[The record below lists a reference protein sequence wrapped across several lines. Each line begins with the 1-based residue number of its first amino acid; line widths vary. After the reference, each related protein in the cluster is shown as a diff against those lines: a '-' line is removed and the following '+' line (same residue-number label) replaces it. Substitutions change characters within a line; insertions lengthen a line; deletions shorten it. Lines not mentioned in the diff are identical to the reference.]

1 MARCASRSISHQLAR
16 SDLTA
21 GRVLVAFASST
32 SDLLPTLIEK
42 LREIGPGLPLYVVS
56 EYQPP
61 EGEWILY
68 HPYRSV
74 EQNLARFRDILK
86 DKTIAYSAIVL
97 QPRQPYWKLRW
108 LGFRL
113 APWRL
118 LVFNENLDHYRLH
131 PRSIPNILRHVRWRA
146 KNFYEWET
154 NPGGWLYT
162 QVWRLFHPRAYRRP
176 VYWRLARLAGKRAAA
191 RKSTVAPEPVSSVGE
206 SGVSVVIPSRN
217 GRTLLEALLPG
228 LVRELEGIPSEIRIV
243 DNGSDDGTSS
253 WLAEAYPQVRV
264 ETSKEP
270 LSFAAAVNRGR
281 GAARYSRVC
290 LLNNDMVL
298 DPGFFAPLLAAFDQV
313 PDLFCATAQIL
324 FPPGI
329 RREETGKAV
338 WTRERHAKDFP
349 IRCDLP
355 VEGENLSYV
364 LYGSGGCS
372 MYDAAKL
379 SAIGGFGEVFEPA
392 YVEDL
397 DVGYRGWQRG
407 WPTVFVAPSR
417 VTHFHRSTTKR
428 YFSPEQIQFAV
439 ERNYLRFLARSVAEP
454 AAFARHWNEALWR
467 LNLIAASEPPPKY
480 AVEAMRA
487 GAAAAG
493 WVEPLPTPALTDE
506 QILALG
512 SGESAVFRGRGSSH
526 RATILVA
533 SPYLPFPLS
542 HGGAVRM
549 YNLMREAAR
558 DFRQVL
564 IAFTDELRTP
574 PAELLEIFVEVVL
587 VRRKGSHL
595 LRMTDRPEVVEEFD
609 SPVFHAVLGQLIRKW
624 NPGLVQLEFTQM
636 AQYAKSCLGVPAL
649 LVEHD
654 VTIDLYGQLL
664 RQGETWE
671 LRQQYE
677 RWLRFEKQA
686 WREVA
691 RVVTMSEKDRALI
704 TEGHPVTL
712 ANGVDLE
719 RFQPSDEAPEPN
731 RILFI
736 GSFAHLPNLMAVQF
750 FLKEVWPQLAEDQPV
765 FHIIAGSRHRYF
777 LDLYKDRVPVDLK
790 QPGIEVEDFV
800 ADVRPAYRRAM
811 VVVAPLPASA
821 GTNIKVFEAM
831 AMGKAIV
838 ATPAGI
844 NGLTF
849 ASGQEALVVDSGREM
864 AEAIRRV
871 FHDAGLRARLESTA
885 RQTAQRDWSWREI
898 GRRQKALYEEVMA
911 GAPQSHSRSR

>member
-1 MARCASRSISHQLAR
+1 MSSN
-16 SDLTA
+16 
-21 GRVLVAFASST
+21 RVLVAFASST
-32 SDLLPTLIEK
+32 SDLLPTLLEK
-42 LREIGPGLPLYVVS
+42 LKEIGPGLPLYVVS

-68 HPYRSV
+68 HPHRSV

-86 DKTIAYSAIVL
+86 DKQIVYSAIVL

-113 APWRL
+113 TPLRL
-118 LVFNENLDHYRLH
+118 LIFNENLDHYRLH
-131 PRSIPNILRHVRWRA
+131 PRSLPNIARHLRWRA
-146 KNFYEWET
+146 RNLYEWET

-176 VYWRLARLAGKRAAA
+176 LYWRLARLAGQRAAA
-191 RKSTVAPEPVSSVGE
+191 RKTIAPPQEVGSSGEP
-206 SGVSVVIPSRN
+206 GVTVVIPTRN
-217 GRTLLEALLPG
+217 GKHLLETLLPG
-228 LVRELEGIPSEIRIV
+228 LTRELAGIPSEIRII
-243 DNGSDDGTSS
+243 DNGSNDGTAA
-253 WLAEAYPQVRV
+253 WLKSNYPSILV
-264 ETSKEP
+264 EGIGEP
-270 LSFAAAVNRGR
+270 LSFSAAVNRGCR
-281 GAARYSRVC
+281 AARFSRVC

-298 DPGFFAPLLAAFDQV
+298 ESGFFPPLLAAFDRV

-324 FPPGI
+324 FPDGV

-355 VEGENLSYV
+355 VDGEDLSYV

-372 MYDAAKL
+372 MYDTAKL
-379 SAIGGFGEVFEPA
+379 RSIGCFGEMFQPA

-397 DVGYRGWQRG
+397 DTGYRGWQRG
-407 WPTVFVAPSR
+407 WPTVFVAGAR

-428 YFSPEQIQFAV
+428 YFSQDEIQFSV
-439 ERNYLRFLARSVAEP
+439 ERNYLRFLARSVSDP
-454 AAFARHWNEALWR
+454 HAFQKYWTEALWR

-480 AVEAMRA
+480 AVDAMAEAVKARS
-487 GAAAAG
+487 
-493 WVEPLPTPALTDE
+493 WVEPLPPAALRDE
-506 QILALG
+506 EILAIG
-512 SGESAVFRGRGSSH
+512 SGESAVFPGT
-526 RATILVA
+526 ATADRPTVLIA

-549 YNLMREAAR
+549 FNLMREGAR
-558 DFRQVL
+558 DFKQILV
-564 IAFTDELRTP
+564 AFADDLRSP
-574 PAELLEIFVEVVL
+574 PRELLDIFDEIVL

-595 LRMTDRPEVVEEFD
+595 LEMTDRPEVVEEFD
-609 SPVFHAVLGQLIRKW
+609 SPVFHAVLHQMIRKW
-624 NPGLVQLEFTQM
+624 RPSLVQLEFTQM
-636 AQYAKSCLGVPAL
+636 AQYTRSCLGLPTL

-654 VTIDLYGQLL
+654 ITLDLYGQLL
-664 RQGETWE
+664 QQGETWE

-677 RWLRFEKQA
+677 RWVPFEKQA
-686 WREVA
+686 WRDVT
-691 RVVTMSEKDRALI
+691 RVITMSEKDRTLI
-704 TEGHPVTL
+704 EEGHAVTL
-712 ANGVDLE
+712 ANGVDLD
-719 RFQPSDEAPEPN
+719 RFQPSCELPGRN

-750 FLKEVWPQLAEDQPV
+750 FLREVWPRLADERPV
-765 FHIIAGSRHRYF
+765 FHVIAGSRHKYF
-777 LDLYKDRVPVDLK
+777 LDLYKDRVPVDLQ

-831 AMGKAIV
+831 AMGKPIV

-844 NGLTF
+844 NGVTF
-849 ASGQEALVVDSGREM
+849 TNEEVLVAKTGPEM
-864 AEAIRRV
+864 ADAIRRV
-871 FHDAGLRARLESTA
+871 FQDDALRSRLSRAARDSAE
-885 RQTAQRDWSWREI
+885 RDWSWSRI
-898 GRRQKALYEEVMA
+898 GQRQSEVYREVMDA
-911 GAPQSHSRSR
+911 ARKSRSHSR

>member
-1 MARCASRSISHQLAR
+1 MS
-16 SDLTA
+16 
-21 GRVLVAFASST
+21 GNRVLVAFASST

-86 DKTIAYSAIVL
+86 DKQIAYSAIVL

-113 APWRL
+113 TPLRL

-131 PRSIPNILRHVRWRA
+131 PRSIPNIARHVWWRA
-146 KNFYEWET
+146 KNLYEWET

-162 QVWRLFHPRAYRRP
+162 QVWRLFHPWAYRRP
-176 VYWRLARLAGKRAAA
+176 LYWRLARLAGKRAAA
-191 RKSTVAPEPVSSVGE
+191 RKSTVAAAPVAAVGE
-206 SGVSVVIPSRN
+206 VGVTVVIPSRN
-217 GRTLLEALLPG
+217 GKHLLETLLPG
-228 LVRELEGIPSEIRIV
+228 LVRELAGIPSEIRVV
-243 DNGSDDGTSS
+243 DNGSDEGTAL
-253 WLAEAYPQVRV
+253 WLESNYPTVLV
-264 ETSKEP
+264 DAVAEP
-270 LSFAAAVNRGR
+270 LSFAAAVNRGCR
-281 GAARYSRVC
+281 AARYSHVC

-298 DPGFFAPLLAAFDQV
+298 EPGFFTPLLGAFEKV

-324 FPPGI
+324 FPASA

-355 VEGENLSYV
+355 IEGEDLSYV

-372 MYDAAKL
+372 MYDTAKL
-379 SAIGGFGEVFEPA
+379 RAVGWVGEVFEPA

-407 WPTVFVAPSR
+407 WPTVFVAGAK

-454 AAFARHWNEALWR
+454 EAFQRHWTEALWR
-467 LNLIAASEPPPKY
+467 LNLVAASEPPPKY
-480 AVEAMRA
+480 AVDAMQA
-487 GAAAAG
+487 GASAAD
-493 WVEPLPTPALTDE
+493 WVEPLPAPVLSNDD
-506 QILALG
+506 IFALG
-512 SGESAVFRGRGSSH
+512 SGESAVFPGRVSGE
-526 RATILVA
+526 RPTVLVA

-564 IAFTDELRTP
+564 VAFADESRTP
-574 PAELLEIFVEVVL
+574 PRELLDLFEEVVL

-595 LRMTDRPEVVEEFD
+595 LEMTDRPEVVEEFD
-609 SPVFHAVLGQLIRKW
+609 SPVFHAVLRQMIRKW
-624 NPGLVQLEFTQM
+624 RPGLVQLEFTQM
-636 AQYAKSCLGVPAL
+636 AQYARSCEGLPTL

-654 VTIDLYGQLL
+654 ITLDLYGQLL
-664 RQGETWE
+664 KQGETWE
-671 LRQQYE
+671 LRQQFE
-677 RWLRFEKQA
+677 RWVPFEKQA
-686 WREVA
+686 WRDVS
-691 RVVTMSEKDRALI
+691 RVIAMSEKDRALI
-704 TEGHPVTL
+704 TEGVPVTL
-712 ANGVDLE
+712 PNGVDLD
-719 RFQPSDEAPEPN
+719 RFQPSGETPERN

-750 FLKEVWPQLAEDQPV
+750 FLREVWPRLAEEQPV
-765 FHIIAGSRHRYF
+765 FHIIAGSRHKYF

-790 QPGIEVEDFV
+790 QPGIEVDDFV
-800 ADVRPAYRRAM
+800 ADVRGAYRRAM

-838 ATPAGI
+838 STPAGI

-849 ASGQEALVVDSGREM
+849 ASGEEVLVVNSGEEM
-864 AEAIRRV
+864 AEAVRRV
-871 FHDAGLRARLESTA
+871 FQDQALRARLERTA
-885 RQTAQRDWSWREI
+885 RASAERDWSWSEI
-898 GRRQKALYEEVMA
+898 GRRQKALYEDVMA
-911 GAPQSHSRSR
+911 GAPKSHNHNR